1 MPFVPVVVPPG
12 RYHLGA
18 AIRIS
23 RTAPS
28 PGPQLYQLTFHGPLL
43 AHSLMHCFSR
53 HVSAC
58 VRPCTVSLSRL
69 SILVQRPMLSKARI
83 CPPSRY
89 AVCADVH
96 GELRPHGPWSHGK
109 LMGWE
114 YFIFLSYLEHTLM
127 HCYLVRLA
135 LQDSGPLARY
145 PAATRRGYFWC
156 ISSILSASP
165 PPLPPAC
172 AGSLLAAARP
182 KIVQQ
187 TCRRYSRDGAQTID
201 QSWGIGSLS
210 HV

>member
-1 MPFVPVVVPPG
+1 MPFVLVVVPPG

-28 PGPQLYQLTFHGPLL
+28 PGPQLYQLTFRGPLL
-43 AHSLMHCFSR
+43 AHNLMHCFSR

-69 SILVQRPMLSKARI
+69 SILVQIPMLSKARI

-145 PAATRRGYFWC
+145 PAATRRGYFW
-156 ISSILSASP
+156 SITSTLSAFPSFRQVAQVRCWLP
-165 PPLPPAC
+165 HAPKSFNRHAVVTSEMAPRPLT
-172 AGSLLAAARP
+172 
-182 KIVQQ
+182 K
-187 TCRRYSRDGAQTID
+187 
-201 QSWGIGSLS
+201 SWGIGSLS